1 MYLSYSARDIGFVSE
16 NTLASQ
22 SSVDIVLSDTLVF
35 TKSVH
40 PAYICIKNV
49 GGSGNVT
56 IRWNDGSS
64 VVFPA
69 GVNDYARTD
78 NHAACT
84 ITNDGGSDITYTVID
99 QDHSAK
105 YLEQYKQQSSKQIAA
120 LLRNL
125 WQFNS
130 GTFFD
135 GGSAVSPVATLGAGT
150 SIVTSGGKFT
160 GYLNV
165 TTTSQSGMIVTFSEP
180 YDMRNSYWTIDFW
193 INTSNAV
200 TQSSAAYVLS
210 FGTAD
215 SFIPV
220 LQLGVDSTKTKYTG
234 NVFGNSLPVAPT
246 QGINQWVHC
255 ALVKVGSNF
264 DFYFNGVLFNSLG
277 IATQYLPLMEN
288 VVAIMVGYPTSGVHV
303 GKYSEFRHIAYPA
316 WLAPFTPPTQPY

>member
-22 SSVDIVLSDTLVF
+22 SSVDITLADTLVF
-35 TKSVH
+35 TQSVH
-40 PAYICIKNV
+40 PAYICVNNV

-56 IRWNDGSS
+56 LRWNDGST
-64 VVFPA
+64 VVIPA

-78 NHAACT
+78 NHSACT

-99 QDHSAK
+99 RDHAAK
-105 YLEQYKQQSSKQIAA
+105 YLEQYRQQSSKQIAA

-130 GTFFD
+130 STFFD

-150 SIVTSGGKFT
+150 TIVPTGGKFT
-160 GYLNV
+160 GYLDV

-193 INTSNAV
+193 INDPDANAALKTV
-200 TQSSAAYVLS
+200 MS
-210 FGTAD
+210 FGGAD
-215 SFIPV
+215 SFINIIQLSTSGGNFGGNIFGSALLGSP
-220 LQLGVDSTKTKYTG
+220 LQSSSG
-234 NVFGNSLPVAPT
+234 
-246 QGINQWVHC
+246 WVHC
-255 ALVKVGSNF
+255 ALVKIGGAF
-264 DFYFNGVLFNSLG
+264 DFYFNGVLYRSAN
-277 IATQYLPLMEN
+277 IPTANLPILEKI
-288 VVAIMVGYPTSGVHV
+288 VAIMFGDLTGCRLA
-303 GKYSEFRHIAYPA
+303 KYSEFRHIAYPA